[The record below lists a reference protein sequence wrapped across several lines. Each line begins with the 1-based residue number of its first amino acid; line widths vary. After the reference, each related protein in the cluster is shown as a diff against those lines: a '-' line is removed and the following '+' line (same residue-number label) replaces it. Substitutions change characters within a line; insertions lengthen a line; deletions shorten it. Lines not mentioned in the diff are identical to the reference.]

1 MSRFVRPSKYR
12 HVYGTAAK
20 KEGCLDNV
28 KVSNNAWDTN
38 LVSTNGK
45 YVALNWNAS
54 GGGAFAVMPI
64 DRPGKFPDIYPLCR
78 GHTATVLDTAWS
90 PFHENIV
97 VSGSDDGTLGVWKI
111 DSSMFAILDMTE
123 KEREKAGDVK
133 DVTPLARIN
142 TGTRKVGQVVF
153 HPTASG
159 LVAVGT
165 GDHQVRIYDI
175 TSIIEGGSDGSNIQP
190 SSVMAGPRDSIQSF
204 DFDYSGDRLAVTSR
218 DKQFRIYDARKGG
231 DPVAQAPGHEGVKGA
246 RVIWCGDS
254 DRLITTGFTRT
265 SDRQMFLWN
274 SSDLSK
280 PVKSLT
286 LDTSSGVVMPF
297 WSDNQVIFLAGK
309 GDGNVR
315 YYELEGDELYELSE
329 FKSTDPQRGMT
340 FVPRRTVNANDNE
353 IGKAFKVTG
362 NLIQPI
368 SFQVPRRAENFQS
381 DIFPPAASVVPALT
395 GAEFFS
401 GKRATPNLIS
411 LENGSNIKGSTGQAT
426 SSTAAAAPARALP
439 TPPTPAPAQ
448 PAPVE
453 ERPQRVSRP
462 VSPVK
467 SAAIPVQDTREES
480 TYSTKQDL
488 QDSAKAT
495 SHSVPITTSNG
506 NRSATATPVVSTP
519 NANSSS
525 STEMNALREELEI
538 LKEEMAKRDTLIRKL
553 EVENERLRA
562 NERKV
567 REAVGI

>member
-38 LVSTNGK
+38 LVSTNGR

-54 GGGAFAVMPI
+54 GGGAFAVMPV

-90 PFHENIV
+90 PFHEDIV
-97 VSGSDDGTLGVWKI
+97 VSGSDDGTLGIWKI

-133 DVTPLARIN
+133 DIAPLARIN
-142 TGTRKVGQVVF
+142 TGTRKVGQIVF

-159 LVAVGT
+159 LVAVST

-231 DPVAQAPGHEGVKGA
+231 EPIAQAPGHEGVKGA

-315 YYELEGDELYELSE
+315 YYELEGDELYELAE
-329 FKSTDPQRGMT
+329 YKSTEPQRGMT

-381 DIFPPAASVVPALT
+381 DIFPPAASIVPALT

-426 SSTAAAAPARALP
+426 SSAA
-439 TPPTPAPAQ
+439 TPAL
-448 PAPVE
+448 
-453 ERPQRVSRP
+453 SRP

-467 SAAIPVQDTREES
+467 SAAIPVQDTREEP

-488 QDSAKAT
+488 QDSAAAT
-495 SHSVPITTSNG
+495 SRHVPITTSNG

-519 NANSSS
+519 NANTSSP
-525 STEMNALREELEI
+525 TEMNALREELEI